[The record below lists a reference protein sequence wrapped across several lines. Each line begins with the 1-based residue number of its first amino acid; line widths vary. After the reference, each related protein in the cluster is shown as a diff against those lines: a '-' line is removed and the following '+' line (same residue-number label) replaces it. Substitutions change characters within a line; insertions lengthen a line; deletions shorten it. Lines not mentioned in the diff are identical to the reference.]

1 MPLTRGALM
10 VSIEGTELNT
20 ADESLLGRQSV
31 GGLILFSRNYQSKSQ
46 ASKLI
51 QAVRRI
57 NPNILIAVDQEG
69 GRVQRFREGFLS
81 LPALARLGALYRE
94 DRSAGLAA
102 AEECGWA
109 MAAELVAL
117 GVDFSF
123 APVLDVYS
131 ETSRVIGDRAFS
143 PNPAGLSE
151 LALSYVKGMNS
162 AGMAAT
168 GKHFPGHGTV
178 DADSHVELPIDRR
191 SLEEITAH
199 DLIPFSAL
207 AKSLGGIMPAH
218 VLYPEVD
225 SLCAGFSPLWLKKIL
240 RAQLKFSGVIF
251 SDDLTMDAAH
261 SAGSIEERADL
272 ALLAGCDM
280 VLVCNDGEAATRV
293 ADFLERNPERRD
305 NASDLRLS
313 LMARNTK
320 AIDYQ
325 FDHSARWSR
334 AIQIIDALPT

>member
-1 MPLTRGALM
+1 M
-10 VSIEGTELNT
+10 VSIEGTELNQ

-31 GGLILFSRNYQSKSQ
+31 GGLILFARNYQSKAQISALVQ
-46 ASKLI
+46 S
-51 QAVRRI
+51 VRRI

-69 GRVQRFREGFLS
+69 GRVQRFRKGFLA
-81 LPALARLGALYRE
+81 LPALARLGALYLE
-94 DRSAGLAA
+94 DKSAGLAA

-109 MAAELVAL
+109 MAAELVSL

-123 APVLDVYS
+123 APVLDVYT

-143 PNPAGLSE
+143 PDPSQLSE

-191 SLEEITAH
+191 SLAEIAAH
-199 DLIPFSAL
+199 ALIPFSKL
-207 AKSLGGIMPAH
+207 ASSLGGIMPAH

-225 SLCAGFSPLWLKKIL
+225 SLCAGFSPFWLQEVL
-240 RAQLKFSGVIF
+240 RAQLEFSGVIF

-261 SAGSIEERADL
+261 SVGSIEARAEL

-305 NASDLRLS
+305 DASDRRLS
-313 LMARNTK
+313 MMARNTEV
-320 AIDYQ
+320 IDHQ
-325 FDHSARWSR
+325 FVHSARWSR
-334 AIQIIDALPT
+334 AIQIIDALPA

>member
-1 MPLTRGALM
+1 M
-10 VSIEGTELNT
+10 VSIEGTELNQ

-31 GGLILFSRNYQSKSQ
+31 GGLILFARNYQSKAQISALVQ
-46 ASKLI
+46 S
-51 QAVRRI
+51 VRRI

-69 GRVQRFREGFLS
+69 GRVQRFRKGFLA
-81 LPALARLGALYRE
+81 LPALARLGALYLE
-94 DRSAGLAA
+94 NKSAGLAA

-109 MAAELVAL
+109 MAAELVSL

-123 APVLDVYS
+123 APVLDVYT

-143 PNPAGLSE
+143 PDPSQLSE

-191 SLEEITAH
+191 SLTEIAAH
-199 DLIPFSAL
+199 DLIPFSKL
-207 AKSLGGIMPAH
+207 ASSLGGIMPAH

-225 SLCAGFSPLWLKKIL
+225 SLCAGFSPFWLQKVL
-240 RAQLKFSGVIF
+240 RAQMEVSGVIF

-261 SAGSIEERADL
+261 SVGSIEARAEL

-293 ADFLERNPERRD
+293 ADFLEHNPERRD
-305 NASDLRLS
+305 DASDRRLS
-313 LMARNTK
+313 MMARNTEV
-320 AIDYQ
+320 IDHQ
-325 FDHSARWSR
+325 FVHSARWSR
-334 AIQIIDALPT
+334 AIQIIDALPA

>member
-1 MPLTRGALM
+1 M
-10 VSIEGTELNT
+10 VSIEGTELNQ

-31 GGLILFSRNYQSKSQ
+31 GGLILFARNYQSKAQISALVQ
-46 ASKLI
+46 S
-51 QAVRRI
+51 VRRI

-69 GRVQRFREGFLS
+69 GRVQRFRKGFLA
-81 LPALARLGALYRE
+81 LPALARLGALYLE
-94 DRSAGLAA
+94 DKSAGLAA

-109 MAAELVAL
+109 MAAELVSL

-123 APVLDVYS
+123 APVLDVYT

-143 PNPAGLSE
+143 PDPSQLSE

-191 SLEEITAH
+191 SLAEIAAH
-199 DLIPFSAL
+199 DLIPFSKL
-207 AKSLGGIMPAH
+207 ASSLGGIMPAH

-225 SLCAGFSPLWLKKIL
+225 SLCAGFSPFWLQEVL
-240 RAQLKFSGVIF
+240 RAQLEFSGVIF

-261 SAGSIEERADL
+261 SVGSIEARAEL

-305 NASDLRLS
+305 DASERRLS
-313 LMARNTK
+313 MMARN
-320 AIDYQ
+320 AEVIDYQ
-325 FDHSARWSR
+325 FDHSVRWSR
-334 AIQIIDALPT
+334 AIQIIDALPA

>member
-1 MPLTRGALM
+1 M
-10 VSIEGTELNT
+10 VSIEGTELNQ

-31 GGLILFSRNYQSKSQ
+31 GGLNLFARNYQSKAQISALVQ
-46 ASKLI
+46 S
-51 QAVRRI
+51 VRRI

-69 GRVQRFREGFLS
+69 GRVQRFRKGFLA
-81 LPALARLGALYRE
+81 LPALARLGALYLE
-94 DRSAGLAA
+94 DKSAGLAA

-109 MAAELVAL
+109 MAAELVSL

-123 APVLDVYS
+123 APVLDVYT

-143 PNPAGLSE
+143 PDPSQLSE

-191 SLEEITAH
+191 SLTEIAAH
-199 DLIPFSAL
+199 DLIPFSKL
-207 AKSLGGIMPAH
+207 ASSLGGIMPAH

-225 SLCAGFSPLWLKKIL
+225 SLCAGFSPFWLQEVL
-240 RAQLKFSGVIF
+240 RAQLEFSGVIF

-261 SAGSIEERADL
+261 SVGSIEARAEL

-305 NASDLRLS
+305 DASERRLS
-313 LMARNTK
+313 MMARNTEV
-320 AIDYQ
+320 IDYQ
-325 FDHSARWSR
+325 FVHSARWSR
-334 AIQIIDALPT
+334 AIQIIDALPA

>member
-1 MPLTRGALM
+1 
-10 VSIEGTELNT
+10 
-20 ADESLLGRQSV
+20 
-31 GGLILFSRNYQSKSQ
+31 
-46 ASKLI
+46 
-51 QAVRRI
+51 
-57 NPNILIAVDQEG
+57 
-69 GRVQRFREGFLS
+69 VQRFREGFLS
-81 LPALARLGALYRE
+81 LPALARLGALYLE
-94 DRSAGLAA
+94 DKSAGLAA
-102 AEECGWA
+102 AEECGWS
-109 MAAELVAL
+109 MAAELVSL

-123 APVLDVYS
+123 APVLDVYT

-143 PNPAGLSE
+143 PDPSQLSE

-191 SLEEITAH
+191 SLAEIAAH
-199 DLIPFSAL
+199 DLIPFSKL
-207 AKSLGGIMPAH
+207 ASSLGGIMPAH

-225 SLCAGFSPLWLKKIL
+225 SLCAGFSPFWLQEVL
-240 RAQLKFSGVIF
+240 RAQLEFSGVIF

-261 SAGSIEERADL
+261 SVGSIEARAEL

-305 NASDLRLS
+305 DASDLRLS
-313 LMARNTK
+313 LMARNTEV
-320 AIDYQ
+320 IDYQ
-325 FDHSARWSR
+325 FDHSVRWSR

>member
-1 MPLTRGALM
+1 M
-10 VSIEGTELNT
+10 VSIEGTELNQ

-31 GGLILFSRNYQSKSQ
+31 GGLILFARNYQSKAQISALVQ
-46 ASKLI
+46 S
-51 QAVRRI
+51 VRRI

-69 GRVQRFREGFLS
+69 GRVQRFRKGFLA
-81 LPALARLGALYRE
+81 LPALARLGALYLE
-94 DRSAGLAA
+94 NKSAGLAA

-109 MAAELVAL
+109 MAAELVSL

-123 APVLDVYS
+123 APVLDVYT

-143 PNPAGLSE
+143 PDPSQLSE

-191 SLEEITAH
+191 SLAEIAAH
-199 DLIPFSAL
+199 DLIPFSKL
-207 AKSLGGIMPAH
+207 ASSLGGIMPAH

-225 SLCAGFSPLWLKKIL
+225 SLCAGFSPFWLQEVL
-240 RAQLKFSGVIF
+240 RAQLEFSGVIF

-261 SAGSIEERADL
+261 SVGSIEARAEL

-305 NASDLRLS
+305 DASDRRLS
-313 LMARNTK
+313 MMARNTEV
-320 AIDYQ
+320 IDHQ
-325 FDHSARWSR
+325 FVHSARWSR
-334 AIQIIDALPT
+334 AIQIIDALPA

>member
-1 MPLTRGALM
+1 M
-10 VSIEGTELNT
+10 VSIEGTELNQ

-31 GGLILFSRNYQSKSQ
+31 GGLILFARNYQSKAQIS
-46 ASKLI
+46 ALI
-51 QAVRRI
+51 QCVRRI

-69 GRVQRFREGFLS
+69 GRVQRFREGFLA
-81 LPALARLGALYRE
+81 LPALARLGALYLE
-94 DRSAGLAA
+94 DKSTGLAA

-109 MAAELVAL
+109 MAAELVSL

-123 APVLDVYS
+123 APVLDVYT

-143 PNPAGLSE
+143 PDPSQLSE

-191 SLEEITAH
+191 SLAEIAAH
-199 DLIPFSAL
+199 DLIPFSKL
-207 AKSLGGIMPAH
+207 ASSLGGIMPAH

-225 SLCAGFSPLWLKKIL
+225 SLCAGFSPFWLQEVL
-240 RAQLKFSGVIF
+240 RAQLEFSGVIF

-261 SAGSIEERADL
+261 SVGSIEARAEL

-280 VLVCNDGEAATRV
+280 VLVCNDGEAATCV

-305 NASDLRLS
+305 DASDRRLS
-313 LMARNTK
+313 MMARNTEV
-320 AIDYQ
+320 IDYQ
-325 FDHSARWSR
+325 FDHSAKWSR
-334 AIQIIDALPT
+334 AIQIIAALPA

>member
-1 MPLTRGALM
+1 M
-10 VSIEGTELNT
+10 VSIEGTELNQ

-31 GGLILFSRNYQSKSQ
+31 GGLILFARNYQSKAQISALVQ
-46 ASKLI
+46 S
-51 QAVRRI
+51 VRRI

-69 GRVQRFREGFLS
+69 GRVQRFRKGFLA
-81 LPALARLGALYRE
+81 LPALARLGALYLE
-94 DRSAGLAA
+94 DKSTGLAA

-109 MAAELVAL
+109 MAAELVSL

-123 APVLDVYS
+123 APVLDVYT

-143 PNPAGLSE
+143 PDPSQLSE

-191 SLEEITAH
+191 SLAEIAAH
-199 DLIPFSAL
+199 DLIPFSKL
-207 AKSLGGIMPAH
+207 ASSLGGIMPAH

-225 SLCAGFSPLWLKKIL
+225 SLCAGFSPFWLQEVL
-240 RAQLKFSGVIF
+240 RAQLEFSGVIF

-261 SAGSIEERADL
+261 SVGSIEARAEL

-305 NASDLRLS
+305 DASDRRLS
-313 LMARNTK
+313 MMARNTEV
-320 AIDYQ
+320 IDYQ
-325 FDHSARWSR
+325 FDHSAKWSR
-334 AIQIIDALPT
+334 AIQIIAALPA

>member
-1 MPLTRGALM
+1 M
-10 VSIEGTELNT
+10 VSIEGTELNQ

-31 GGLILFSRNYQSKSQ
+31 GGLILFARNYQSKAQISALVQ
-46 ASKLI
+46 S
-51 QAVRRI
+51 VRRI
-57 NPNILIAVDQEG
+57 SPNILIAVDQEG
-69 GRVQRFREGFLS
+69 GRVQRFRKGFLA
-81 LPALARLGALYRE
+81 LPALARLGALYLE
-94 DRSAGLAA
+94 DKSAGLAA

-109 MAAELVAL
+109 MAAELVSL

-123 APVLDVYS
+123 APVLDVYT

-143 PNPAGLSE
+143 PDPSQLSE

-191 SLEEITAH
+191 SLTEIAAH
-199 DLIPFSAL
+199 DLIPFSKL
-207 AKSLGGIMPAH
+207 ASSLGGIMPAH

-225 SLCAGFSPLWLKKIL
+225 SLCAGFSPFWLQEVL
-240 RAQLKFSGVIF
+240 RAQLEFSGVIF

-261 SAGSIEERADL
+261 SVGSIEARAEL

-305 NASDLRLS
+305 DASERRLS
-313 LMARNTK
+313 MMARNTEV
-320 AIDYQ
+320 IDYQ
-325 FDHSARWSR
+325 FVHSARWSR
-334 AIQIIDALPT
+334 AIQIIDALPA

>member
-1 MPLTRGALM
+1 M
-10 VSIEGTELNT
+10 VSIEGTELNQ

-31 GGLILFSRNYQSKSQ
+31 GGLILFARNYQSKAQISALVQ
-46 ASKLI
+46 S
-51 QAVRRI
+51 VRRI

-69 GRVQRFREGFLS
+69 GRVQRFRKGFLA
-81 LPALARLGALYRE
+81 LPALARLGALYLE
-94 DRSAGLAA
+94 NKSAGLAA

-109 MAAELVAL
+109 MAAELVSL

-123 APVLDVYS
+123 APVLDVYT

-143 PNPAGLSE
+143 PDPSQLSE

-191 SLEEITAH
+191 SLTEIAAH
-199 DLIPFSAL
+199 DLIPFSKL
-207 AKSLGGIMPAH
+207 ASSLGGIMPAH

-225 SLCAGFSPLWLKKIL
+225 SLCAGFSPFWLQEVL
-240 RAQLKFSGVIF
+240 RAQLEFSGVIF

-261 SAGSIEERADL
+261 SVGSIEARAEL

-305 NASDLRLS
+305 DASDRRLS
-313 LMARNTK
+313 MMARNTEV
-320 AIDYQ
+320 IDHQ
-325 FDHSARWSR
+325 FVHSARWSR
-334 AIQIIDALPT
+334 AIQIIDALPA